1 VILQILKAIEEL
13 LKVYIFNFFINCFL
27 FALFFN
33 LVDENDV
40 SIRIGKEDIIYYA
53 TFVHDEINFLFLL
66 RQVKLEKLEKDN
78 LKLKKFLVTNREKTK
93 KTLQLIKVAIKY
105 SNFEGEFL
113 VFVTGR
119 PYRAYQSHSK
129 YFYFYFKNF
138 NKF

>member
-1 VILQILKAIEEL
+1 M
-13 LKVYIFNFFINCFL
+13 
-27 FALFFN
+27 
-33 LVDENDV
+33 DENDV

-113 VFVTGR
+113 VFVTGK
-119 PYRAYQSHSK
+119 PYRA
-129 YFYFYFKNF
+129 FKRHRKGDVVEAF
-138 NKF
+138 ATVAEEQPVTTQFKFIY